1 MKLKTFASL
10 MKGGKTPVLLRFK
23 LMFSSFYRL
32 SFFASMVDTVILER
46 LSRGPVTATNL
57 LGESGNDP
65 SLRHAMESWLGL
77 GVRLGI
83 LKKDDKGYSLRG
95 FLAKRLARPEN
106 DAIRALLREVASLHH
121 FYIMQTPARLAQN
134 DIWNA
139 SDQYDEHGDLVA
151 RSSRNLEPFL
161 FECIDRF
168 FPEFGPGRLLEVGC
182 GHAGYIMYVLDRNRE
197 FSAIGLEL
205 DPQVAES
212 ARTAVKARGFDDRVR
227 IMVQDVREFRAQE
240 QFDILT
246 LFNNI
251 YYFPVEERINL
262 LKHLKGLLK
271 PNGRIVITT
280 GCVNGSIEFELVN
293 LIHAST
299 RGWGRLP
306 DKEEMLHQMFEA
318 GFEHNSAIDLLPGNK
333 YYAFTGCRPVG

>member
-1 MKLKTFASL
+1 
-10 MKGGKTPVLLRFK
+10 MKGSKILVLLRFK

-46 LSRGPVTATNL
+46 LARGPVTAESL
-57 LGESGNDP
+57 LEDIGNDP
-65 SLRHAMESWLGL
+65 SLRHAIESWLGL
-77 GVRLGI
+77 GVRLGM
-83 LKKDDKGYSLRG
+83 LKKSNKKYCLRG

-106 DAIRALLREVASLHH
+106 DAIRALVREVASLHH
-121 FYIMQTPARLAQN
+121 FYIMQTPAKLARN
-134 DIWNA
+134 DLWTA
-139 SDQYDEHGDLVA
+139 SDQYNEHADFVA

-161 FECIDRF
+161 FEFIDRF
-168 FPEFGPGRLLEVGC
+168 FPGSGSGRLLEVGC
-182 GHAGYIMYVLDRNRE
+182 GHAGYIMYALGRNRDL
-197 FSAIGLEL
+197 SAIGLEL

-212 ARTAVKARGFDDRVR
+212 ARNAVRVRGLEDRVT
-227 IMVQDVREFRAQE
+227 ILAQDVREFHTHE

-246 LFNNI
+246 LYNNI
-251 YYFPVEERINL
+251 YYFPVEERVKL
-262 LKHLKGLLK
+262 LKYLKHLLK

-306 DKEEMLHQMFEA
+306 DREEMLHQMFEA
-318 GFEHNSAIDLLPGNK
+318 GFERNSAIDLLPGSK
-333 YYAFTGCRPVG
+333 YYAFTGLRPEE